1 MQQLNNETRSN
12 TMRSYITNSAQAA
25 GRVLA
30 LTMVVDGNLAHSE
43 LVALDR
49 TRILKYVEI
58 DHHAFQQLLQE
69 LCDDLLTGAVHG
81 VVQLD
86 NRLMDDILLE
96 IEDPELRRQLLQA
109 MWNIADADGFLA
121 DGEAV
126 LLTRASIIWGAET
139 GFSTRGLLPA

>member
-1 MQQLNNETRSN
+1 
-12 TMRSYITNSAQAA
+12 MRSYAINSPHAA
-25 GRVLA
+25 GRILA
-30 LTMVVDGNLAHSE
+30 LTMVVDGNLSHSE

-49 TRILKYVEI
+49 TRILKYVTL
-58 DHHAFQQLLQE
+58 DHDAFQQLLQE

-86 NRLMDDILLE
+86 SGLIDELLLE
-96 IEDPELRRQLLQA
+96 IDEPDLRRHLMQA
-109 MWNIADADGFLA
+109 MWNIADADGWLA

-126 LLTRASIIWGAET
+126 LLARASVMWGAET

>member
-1 MQQLNNETRSN
+1 
-12 TMRSYITNSAQAA
+12 MRSYLTNSAQAA

-30 LTMVVDGNLAHSE
+30 LTMVVDGNLCHSE

-58 DHHAFQQLLQE
+58 DHNAFQQLLQE

-86 NRLMDDILLE
+86 TRLIDEILLE
-96 IEDPELRRQLLQA
+96 IEDPDLRRQLMQA
-109 MWNIADADGFLA
+109 MWNIADADDFLA

-126 LLTRASIIWGAET
+126 LLARASIIWGAET
-139 GFSTRGLLPA
+139 GFSTRGLLQA

>member
-1 MQQLNNETRSN
+1 
-12 TMRSYITNSAQAA
+12 MRSYITNSAQAA

-30 LTMVVDGNLAHSE
+30 LTMVVDGNLSHSE

-49 TRILKYVEI
+49 TRILAYVEI
-58 DHHAFQQLLQE
+58 DHDAFQQLLQE

-86 NRLMDDILLE
+86 TRLMDEILLE
-96 IEDPELRRQLLQA
+96 IEDPDLRRQLMQA

-126 LLTRASIIWGAET
+126 LLTRASIVWGAET